1 MKQQIT
7 KKRGKREGKRNV
19 VFFIPK
25 QLKYS
30 QHKNPEQTRCSP
42 SHRLL
47 VELTAASNANK

>member
-1 MKQQIT
+1 MKQRIT
-7 KKRGKREGKRNV
+7 KKPGKREGKRNV

-30 QHKNPEQTRCSP
+30 QHKNPEQTRCGP

-47 VELTAASNANK
+47 VELTAALNANK

>member
-7 KKRGKREGKRNV
+7 KKRGKREGKRN

-30 QHKNPEQTRCSP
+30 QHKNPEQTRRSP

>member
-7 KKRGKREGKRNV
+7 KKRGKREGKRIF

-30 QHKNPEQTRCSP
+30 QHKNPEQTRCGP

-47 VELTAASNANK
+47 VELTAASNADK